1 MSEAKLFMDK
11 FYSEREILIREQIGS
26 KLDTLK
32 KDLKQLYSPCMSR
45 LMNADQQVQTDKG
58 LTIADLLNLEPSK
71 RQMIVTA
78 TMYNDALWRLEAAY
92 LMLCIGMLNVAYSNL
107 RSCLE
112 TVIAA
117 HIVENIES
125 QSIKFLNR
133 ERINQADIAPFIPEK
148 YNESIKAIK
157 DKLGEWGVHSG
168 VESIMIGISCNP
180 KTFDKMISDTKVN
193 KPQELHPEFFDFA
206 NTCIRAI
213 GQVFIIFMFIMS
225 KGTKYN
231 RGTVNSR

>member
-1 MSEAKLFMDK
+1 MSESKLFLDK
-11 FYSEREILIREQIGS
+11 FYSERESLIREKIGS
-26 KLDTLK
+26 TLDILK
-32 KDLKQLYSPCMSR
+32 GDLKQLYSPCMSR
-45 LMNADQQVQTDKG
+45 LMNAEQQVQTDKG
-58 LTIADLLNLEPSK
+58 LTIGDLLSLEPSK

-92 LMLCIGMLNVAYSNL
+92 LMLCIGILNVAYSNL

-125 QSIKFLNR
+125 QSIKFLKG

-148 YNESIKAIK
+148 YNEDIKKIK

-168 VESIMIGISCNP
+168 VESIMIGTFCSP

-193 KPQELHPEFFDFA
+193 KPQELHPDFFDFA
-206 NTCIRAI
+206 NTCIQAI
-213 GQVFIIFMFIMS
+213 GDIFIIFMFLMS

-231 RGTVNSR
+231 RGTVKNR

>member
-1 MSEAKLFMDK
+1 MSESKLFLDK
-11 FYSEREILIREQIGS
+11 FYNERENLIREQIGP
-26 KLDTLK
+26 KLDGLK
-32 KDLKQLYSPCMSR
+32 EDLKQLYSPCMAR
-45 LMNADQQVQTDKG
+45 LMNAEQQVQTDKG
-58 LTIADLLNLEPSK
+58 LTIGDLLNLEPSK

-148 YNESIKAIK
+148 YNENIK
-157 DKLGEWGVHSG
+157 DIKEKLGEWGVHSG
-168 VESIMIGISCNP
+168 VESIMIGIFCSP

-193 KPQELHPEFFDFA
+193 KPQELHPEFSDFA
-206 NTCIRAI
+206 NTCIQAI
-213 GQVFIIFMFIMS
+213 GDVFLIFMFLMS

-231 RGTVNSR
+231 RGTITSR

>member
-1 MSEAKLFMDK
+1 MSESTLFLDK
-11 FYSEREILIREQIGS
+11 FYNERESLIREQIGP
-26 KLDTLK
+26 KLDGLK
-32 KDLKQLYSPCMSR
+32 NDLKQLYSPCVVR

-58 LTIADLLNLEPSK
+58 LTIEDLLNLEPSK

-125 QSIKFLNR
+125 QSIKFLSG
-133 ERINQADIAPFIPEK
+133 ERINPADIAPFIPEK
-148 YNESIKAIK
+148 YNENIKAIK
-157 DKLGEWGVHSG
+157 EKLGEWGIHNDRNVLL
-168 VESIMIGISCNP
+168 P
-180 KTFDKMISDTKVN
+180 
-193 KPQELHPEFFDFA
+193 
-206 NTCIRAI
+206 
-213 GQVFIIFMFIMS
+213 
-225 KGTKYN
+225 
-231 RGTVNSR
+231 